1 MQVPTVTKVTVAPDT
16 VQTGVVVDVNTAAK
30 ADDAVAA
37 TVNGAT
43 PKLLPVSATKVMV
56 CAPFAIANDWLT
68 CVAAVKLV
76 LPV

>member
-16 VQTGVVVDVNTAAK
+16 VQTGVVVDVNATAR
-30 ADDAVAA
+30 ADEAVAV

-43 PKLLPVSATKVMV
+43 PKFLPASAANVMV

-76 LPV
+76 LPA